1 VAEIHVA
8 GHHVAEFGDAT
19 ILIDDHGSHVTDP
32 VWTLY
37 TEATARFLHAAT
49 LVEWDSAIPEL
60 SVLLAEAEKA
70 NTRRC
75 VKTREADIARA
86 G

>member
-1 VAEIHVA
+1 M
-8 GHHVAEFGDAT
+8 
-19 ILIDDHGSHVTDP
+19 
-32 VWTLY
+32 LY

-75 VKTREADIARA
+75 VKTREADFARA